1 MILVMSA
8 LLFLILLFFG
18 IDALLIAFYKA
29 SRAMRR
35 KDSKSIILD
44 SGIKS
49 KMLNTISEMNKKLN
63 DYEKN
68 TIQKG
73 KYNDLAKRYNLLLNS
88 YRELSKKNDALKI
101 RIENLKQ
108 KIY

>member
-1 MILVMSA
+1 MSA
-8 LLFLILLFFG
+8 LLFLILLFLG
-18 IDALLIAFYKA
+18 IDALLIVFYRA

-35 KDSKSIILD
+35 KDSKGIILD

-73 KYNDLAKRYNLLLNS
+73 KYNDLAKKYNLLLNS

>member
-1 MILVMSA
+1 MNA
-8 LLFLILLFFG
+8 LLLLIVLFSG
-18 IDALLIAFYKA
+18 IDAVLIFFYKI
-29 SRAMRR
+29 SKQLRR
-35 KDSKSIILD
+35 KTSKNIILD

-49 KMLNTISEMNKKLN
+49 KMLNTISEMNSRID

-68 TIQKG
+68 TVQKT
-73 KYNDLAKRYNLLLNS
+73 KYNDLVKKYNLLLNS
-88 YRELSKKNDALKI
+88 HRELSKKNDALKK